1 MVGGY
6 LPLLLNI
13 LKKYG
18 SYSGYILNIH
28 KTQVL
33 TFNYT
38 PNKELADKYKLNWH
52 LPYIQYLGVYLPKD
66 TSSLY
71 AINYNRIN
79 KKIYTDLDRWAMLP
93 LDLGSRVR
101 SIKMNI
107 LP

>member
-52 LPYIQYLGVYLPKD
+52 LLYSVPWGLFTKRHFLPVCHK
-66 TSSLY
+66 L
-71 AINYNRIN
+71 
-79 KKIYTDLDRWAMLP
+79 
-93 LDLGSRVR
+93 
-101 SIKMNI
+101 
-107 LP
+107 